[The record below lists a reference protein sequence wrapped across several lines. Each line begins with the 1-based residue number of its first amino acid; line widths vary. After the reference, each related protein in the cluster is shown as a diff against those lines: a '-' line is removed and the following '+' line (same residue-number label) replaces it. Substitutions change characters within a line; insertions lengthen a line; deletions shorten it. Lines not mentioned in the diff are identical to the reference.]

1 MSLALGA
8 CACTQAAAS
17 DGPFDVIHPYVGFTE
32 SYDANLLGLSNSTQA
47 QQVLGT
53 TNTADKS
60 HTEIGGIALDDQI
73 GLQHLTA
80 DISRSKTDFDR
91 FTLLDYQATNVQ
103 GNLKW
108 NLGNHL
114 SGNLGATYAQNLA
127 PYTFVHELK
136 PNLREQKGANFDAA
150 WLFHPSWRAVASI
163 TGSQVQ
169 YDLTAQL
176 PDNRQEYRVAGGLD
190 YLEANGSATG
200 IQLARTRGYF
210 PYPQSYGSDLI
221 FNNYSQDE
229 LSAKI
234 DWR

>member
-1 MSLALGA
+1 MYLNFWCDDFVRKSWMSLALGA

-91 FTLLDYQATNVQ
+91 FTLLDYQATNAHAP
-103 GNLKW
+103 L
-108 NLGNHL
+108 
-114 SGNLGATYAQNLA
+114 QNIEKLRQLIERTAPQKRSEFCDALIVALRLNNDCPVLA
-127 PYTFVHELK
+127 YGHRAEFV
-136 PNLREQKGANFDAA
+136 DDD
-150 WLFHPSWRAVASI
+150 LFTV
-163 TGSQVQ
+163 
-169 YDLTAQL
+169 
-176 PDNRQEYRVAGGLD
+176 
-190 YLEANGSATG
+190 
-200 IQLARTRGYF
+200 
-210 PYPQSYGSDLI
+210 
-221 FNNYSQDE
+221 
-229 LSAKI
+229 
-234 DWR
+234 